1 MANLESI
8 VRELKSERDRLDKA
22 IEALSSLNGTRSNI
36 TTRPQ
41 STRRTMS
48 VAARRKIGAAQRAR
62 WAKTKSDQNI
72 VPIASKRKRH
82 ISAAGRA
89 RIVAAAK
96 ARWAKIRTGKK

>member
-22 IEALSSLNGTRSNI
+22 IQALSSLNGTSNSA
-36 TTRPQ
+36 TRQQPG
-41 STRRTMS
+41 
-48 VAARRKIGAAQRAR
+48 RRKMSASARARISAAQKAR
-62 WAKTKSDQNI
+62 WAKSKGQKV
-72 VPIASKRKRH
+72 VPIASEGKRR

-96 ARWAKIRTGKK
+96 ARWARVRAGKK